1 MRPPGVIPGS
11 TASAQGPALH
21 RATRRCRAP
30 VSLALL
36 PVLSG
41 PGRGVIPRSPNAALG
56 LGDVFFRQNAAS
68 LAAPKER
75 GRETNH
81 LCLSDLGKQ
90 CSETELLLPLL
101 FSSFTWHVC
110 CLRGCAELEGMP
122 DRRSFGRSGLPCPA
136 PNTWPPPP
144 GSGPV
149 QNWRSSLAL
158 RRDLGIRVDSVSSN
172 RIISGLPKVSPRSS

>member
-1 MRPPGVIPGS
+1 MPRSRVPRPAACAIGPGS
-11 TASAQGPALH
+11 
-21 RATRRCRAP
+21 
-30 VSLALL
+30 
-36 PVLSG
+36 
-41 PGRGVIPRSPNAALG
+41 GVIPRSPNAALC
-56 LGDVFFRQNAAS
+56 LGEVFFRQNAAS

-90 CSETELLLPLL
+90 CSEAELLLPLL

-122 DRRSFGRSGLPCPA
+122 DRRSLGRAGLPRPA
-136 PNTWPPPP
+136 PNTWPPQR

>member
-1 MRPPGVIPGS
+1 MGVPTFWWCCPGLSPSRHGHTCWQGHRIACAGWWLWSWASGS
-11 TASAQGPALH
+11 WAPEGSWQILHSCAAGPSQ
-21 RATRRCRAP
+21 RRKA
-30 VSLALL
+30 
-36 PVLSG
+36 
-41 PGRGVIPRSPNAALG
+41 GRIT
-56 LGDVFFRQNAAS
+56 Q
-68 LAAPKER
+68 
-75 GRETNH
+75 
-81 LCLSDLGKQ
+81 
-90 CSETELLLPLL
+90 PLL

-122 DRRSFGRSGLPCPA
+122 DRRSLGRAGLPRPA
-136 PNTWPPPP
+136 PNTWPPQR